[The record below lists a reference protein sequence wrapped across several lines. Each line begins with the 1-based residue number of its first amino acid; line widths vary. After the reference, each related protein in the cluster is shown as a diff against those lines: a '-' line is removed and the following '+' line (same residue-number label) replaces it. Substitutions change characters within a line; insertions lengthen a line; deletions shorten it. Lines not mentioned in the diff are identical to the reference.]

1 MTMLIKVFEEF
12 IMVPEWF
19 DFIWDFQNKF
29 NSDFFYDEQGCRP
42 TYADGNGTCYDVP
55 ETETMEELKAVI
67 EESMKQGK
75 DLVAERYK
83 DYKRKPLNPNWL

>member
-1 MTMLIKVFEEF
+1 MLIKVFEEF
-12 IMVPEWF
+12 VSTPDGY
-19 DFIWDFQNKF
+19 DFIKPFRKKF
-29 NSDFFYDEQGCRP
+29 NSHFFYDEQGCRP

-67 EESMKQGK
+67 KESMKQGK

-83 DYKRKPLNPNWL
+83 DFKSEPFNPNWL